1 MGAIIWL
8 ASYPKSGNTWLRAF
22 LHNLLRNPQEGYD
35 INKLD
40 EFTIGESAYE
50 WYRRFDER
58 PAQAYSDA
66 EVAAL
71 RPKVHRFLTT
81 IFPDSIFVK
90 THCAVMEDHGFPTVT
105 FEVTA
110 GAIYVVRNPL
120 DVAISYAHHFGLSL
134 DAMIHYMAKQRA
146 QIWASNNHVCE
157 LLGSWSE
164 HVESWTSKPSSGL
177 HVVRYEDM
185 LMKPQIAFGEI
196 VRFLGLKV
204 PLKRLER
211 AIARSS
217 FRVLQEQERR
227 HGFKEK
233 SEFAERFFREGKSG
247 EWRRLLTP
255 EQIDRV
261 VTAHSLQMKR
271 FGYLPLS

>member
-1 MGAIIWL
+1 MGAIVWL

-40 EFTIGESAYE
+40 DFTLGESAYG

-58 PAQAYSDA
+58 SLEAYSDA

-71 RPKVHRFLTT
+71 RPKVHQFLTT

-90 THCAVMEDHGFPTVT
+90 THCAVMEDHGVPTVT
-105 FEVTA
+105 FDVTA

-120 DVAISYAHHFGLSL
+120 DVAISYSHHLGTSL
-134 DAMIHYMAKQRA
+134 DATIHYMAKSRA
-146 QIWASNNHVCE
+146 QVPASNNHVHE

-164 HVESWTSKPSSGL
+164 HVESWTAKPSKAL
-177 HVVRYEDM
+177 HIVRYEDM
-185 LMKPQIAFGEI
+185 LMKPQSAFGGI
-196 VRFLGLKV
+196 TRFLGLKV
-204 PLKRLER
+204 PRDRLER

-233 SEFAERFFREGKSG
+233 GEFADRFFREGKSG
-247 EWRRLLTP
+247 QWRKVITP
-255 EQIDRV
+255 AQADRV
-261 VTAHSLQMKR
+261 VTAHSQQMGR

>member
-40 EFTIGESAYE
+40 DFTVGESSYG
-50 WYRRFDER
+50 WYRLFDDR
-58 PAQAYSDA
+58 PLETYTDS

-71 RPKVHRFLTT
+71 RPRVHRHLTT
-81 IFPDSIFVK
+81 LFPDSIFAK
-90 THCAVMEDHGFPTVT
+90 THCAVMEDHGVPTVT

-110 GAIYVVRNPL
+110 GAIYVIRNPL
-120 DVAISYAHHFGLSL
+120 DVTISYAHHLGATID
-134 DAMIHYMAKQRA
+134 DAIAYMANPRA
-146 QIWASNNHVCE
+146 QVPASRGHVHE
-157 LLGSWSE
+157 LLSSWSE
-164 HVESWTSKPSSGL
+164 HVESWTAKPSRAL

-185 LMKPQIAFGEI
+185 LTKPQTAFGGI
-196 VRFLGLKV
+196 VRFLGLK
-204 PLKRLER
+204 PPRPRLER

-217 FRVLQEQERR
+217 FRVLREQERR

-233 SEFAERFFREGKSG
+233 SEQAERFFREGKAG
-247 EWRRLLTP
+247 QWREALTP
-255 EQIDRV
+255 EQIERV
-261 VTAHSLQMKR
+261 VSAHRQQMQR
-271 FGYLPLS
+271 FGYYPLG

>member
-40 EFTIGESAYE
+40 DFTIGESSYG
-50 WYRRFDER
+50 WYRKFDDR
-58 PAQAYSDA
+58 PLEAYSVA

-71 RPKVHRFLTT
+71 RPKVHRHLTT
-81 IFPDSIFVK
+81 LFPDSIFAK
-90 THCAVMEDHGFPTVT
+90 THCAVMEDHGIPTVT

-110 GAIYVVRNPL
+110 GAIYVVRHPL
-120 DVAISYAHHFGLSL
+120 DVAISYAHHLGATI
-134 DAMIHYMAKQRA
+134 DETIDYMIKPRA
-146 QIWASNNHVCE
+146 QVPASNGHVHE

-164 HVESWTSKPSSGL
+164 HVESWTAKPNPAL

-185 LMKPQIAFGEI
+185 LMKPGTAFSGI
-196 VRFLGLKV
+196 VRFLRLK
-204 PLKRLER
+204 PPRERLEH

-227 HGFKEK
+227 YGFREK
-233 SEFAERFFREGKSG
+233 GEKAERFFREGKAG
-247 EWRRLLTP
+247 QWRKVLSP
-255 EQIDRV
+255 EQIERV
-261 VTAHSLQMKR
+261 AAAHSQQMRR
-271 FGYLPLS
+271 FGYYPLS

>member
-1 MGAIIWL
+1 MGAIVWL

-22 LHNLLRNPQEGYD
+22 LHNLLRDPQEGYD
-35 INKLD
+35 INNLD
-40 EFTIGESAYE
+40 HFTVGESSYGWYKMIDARPLEAYTT
-50 WYRRFDER
+50 
-58 PAQAYSDA
+58 A

-71 RPKVHRFLTT
+71 RPKVHRHLTT
-81 IFPDSIFVK
+81 LFPDSVFAK

-120 DVAISYAHHFGLSL
+120 DVALSYAHHLGATADDVIGF
-134 DAMIHYMAKQRA
+134 MARPGTMSP
-146 QIWASNNHVCE
+146 ASNNHVHE

-164 HVESWTSKPSSGL
+164 HVESWTARPNRAL

-185 LMKPQIAFGEI
+185 LSKPQSTFAGIA
-196 VRFLGLKV
+196 RFLSLK
-204 PLKRLER
+204 PPRDRLER

-227 HGFKEK
+227 HGFKERGEK
-233 SEFAERFFREGKSG
+233 AERFFRQGTAGQWRKELTG
-247 EWRRLLTP
+247 EQV
-255 EQIDRV
+255 ERV
-261 VTAHSLQMKR
+261 VATHGEQMRR
-271 FGYLPLS
+271 FGYLPKE

>member
-22 LHNLLRNPQEGYD
+22 LHNLLRNPEEGYD

-40 EFTIGESAYE
+40 DFTLGESAYG
-50 WYRRFDER
+50 WYRHFDER
-58 PAQAYSDA
+58 PLEAYTDA

-71 RPKVHRFLTT
+71 RPKVHRYLTT
-81 IFPDSIFVK
+81 LFPDSLFAK

-105 FEVTA
+105 FDVTA

-120 DVAISYAHHFGLSL
+120 DVAISYSHHLGTSL
-134 DAMIHYMAKQRA
+134 DATIHYMAKARA
-146 QIWASNNHVCE
+146 QGPASNNHVHE

-164 HVESWTSKPSSGL
+164 HVESWTSKPSAAL
-177 HVVRYEDM
+177 HVIRYEDM
-185 LMKPQIAFGEI
+185 LMKPQSAFGGI
-196 VRFLGLKV
+196 VRFLGLKT
-204 PLKRLER
+204 PRQRLER

-217 FRVLQEQERR
+217 FRVLQVQERR

-233 SEFAERFFREGKSG
+233 GEFADRFFREGKAG
-247 EWRRLLTP
+247 QWRKLLTP

-261 VTAHSLQMKR
+261 VSAHAEQMKR
-271 FGYLPLS
+271 FGYLPLN

>member
-8 ASYPKSGNTWLRAF
+8 ASFPKSGNTWLRAF

-40 EFTIGESAYE
+40 DFTLGESAYG
-50 WYRRFDER
+50 WYRMFDDR
-58 PAQAYSDA
+58 PLEAYTVA

-71 RPKVHRFLTT
+71 RPKVHRHLTT
-81 IFPDSIFVK
+81 LFPDSVFAK
-90 THCAVMEDHGFPTVT
+90 THCAVMEDHGVPTIT

-120 DVAISYAHHFGLSL
+120 DVAVSYAHHLGASL
-134 DAMIHYMAKQRA
+134 DDTIAYMAKPRA
-146 QIWASNNHVCE
+146 MTPASNNHVQE

-164 HVESWTSKPSSGL
+164 HVESWTTKPNRAL

-185 LMKPQIAFGEI
+185 LMKPQTAFGGI
-196 VRFLGLKV
+196 VRFLGLK
-204 PLKRLER
+204 PPRERLER

-233 SEFAERFFREGKSG
+233 SAQAERFFREGKAG
-247 EWRRLLTP
+247 QWRKALTP
-255 EQIDRV
+255 EQVERV
-261 VTAHSLQMKR
+261 VSAHRQQMQR
-271 FGYLPLS
+271 FGYYPLG